1 MNLYARNSNWVHKLS
16 IRNVCQTH
24 RKSSNKCWVVW
35 IVNSSEPGSLSVFK
49 LSDILLTRSIFCH
62 FSVTMW
68 RTSFPIPH
76 ISVSIWKP
84 LISEL
89 SIYVQCYQISVLPT
103 LIISLQFSNYEKLQD
118 TIISEMNNVHVKI
131 CHNCILIIWLMQLVG
146 IRQNYLIYHIGG
158 KK

>member
-1 MNLYARNSNWVHKLS
+1 MEKTDLATLLTYLINELIILSTYVIANSNIDRITNWNWVHELS

-89 SIYVQCYQISVLPT
+89 VFMCSVTRYQCCQLWLFHCNFQIMKN
-103 LIISLQFSNYEKLQD
+103 FK
-118 TIISEMNNVHVKI
+118 MK
-131 CHNCILIIWLMQLVG
+131 
-146 IRQNYLIYHIGG
+146 
-158 KK
+158 